1 MKRNIRRSEN
11 LKISDLPSVDA
22 SWNQLSE
29 FALTFDPVLEIG
41 KWTWS
46 SDLLLFSNSSNI
58 KELRAYLYS
67 MQRVWHDGPHEITD
81 SSLDEMR
88 SAVLLIRSKLSKEV
102 WEQ

>member
-1 MKRNIRRSEN
+1 MKRNIRRTEN

-22 SWNQLSE
+22 SWDQLSE

-41 KWTWS
+41 RWIWS
-46 SDLLLFSNSSNI
+46 KNLLLFNNSSSV
-58 KELRAYLYS
+58 KELRTYLYFT
-67 MQRVWHDGPHEITD
+67 QRVWHDGPHEITE

-88 SAVLLIRSKLSKEV
+88 SSVLLIRSKLSKEV